1 MSLSKC
7 YKEMN
12 RRRPVFRKR
21 TLSSG
26 ALTCYYNN
34 QDCSAKMYMS
44 DLILKKNHFQYIKKL
59 ATFMRD
65 YIKKDIQLHACVYAC
80 QFNKQTHSR

>member
-12 RRRPVFRKR
+12 RQRPVFRKR

-44 DLILKKNHFQYIKKL
+44 DLILKKKPLSVHQK
-59 ATFMRD
+59 TC
-65 YIKKDIQLHACVYAC
+65 DIYAWLY
-80 QFNKQTHSR
+80 